1 MNYEIIK
8 YSLIG
13 LIVVINLIVFMKVKE
28 KKALKISMATI
39 SIILIFCLFG
49 SKYQYYATDNVNRQ
63 NFMISSYNYNDDKTK
78 VTIEYLD
85 ENEKTVKMELNAD
98 DVLINM
104 SNGLGEVEK
113 RDREYK
119 KEILL
124 FNKIQIPLGSNF
136 EKDIDLVVLNQMN
149 FMSEEEI
156 DEYMNYLDE
165 MQNMNS
171 NNETISDETTGEVGN
186 GENTEVSAEQ
196 N

>member
-8 YSLIG
+8 YILIG
-13 LIVVINLIVFMKVKE
+13 LIIVINLIVFVKIKE
-28 KKALKISMATI
+28 KKILKVSMVTI
-39 SIILIFCLFG
+39 SFILISCLFC

-85 ENEKTVKMELNAD
+85 ENEKTVTMELNAD
-98 DVLINM
+98 DVTINM

-136 EKDIDLVVLNQMN
+136 EKDVDLIILNQMN
-149 FMSEEEI
+149 FMTEEEI
-156 DEYMNYLDE
+156 NEYMDYLDE
-165 MQNMNS
+165 MY
-171 NNETISDETTGEVGN
+171 NESSTNEVTSDDTTSTV
-186 GENTEVSAEQ
+186 ENTESSVEK